1 MSILKKIKSK
11 IKTELQ
17 KNKVENKTK
26 FFCIGANKT
35 GTTSLEKAFKELGF
49 IVGNQRKAELLS
61 LECIAE
67 NYQSLL
73 NYCKTAEVFQD
84 VPFSFLDTYKL
95 LDIHFPNSKFILTV
109 RDSSEQWYQSLTK
122 FHAKRFGDIKMV
134 SWEEVKKIDY
144 VSKEW
149 VYKIRQHVYG
159 LTDNDTPYD
168 KEKLITYYEKR
179 NQEIIDYFKDRP
191 NDLLVI
197 NLSESNTYQK
207 FCQFINV
214 KSDKNTFPWENKTED
229 IKL

>member
-1 MSILKKIKSK
+1 MSPLKKIKSK
-11 IKTELQ
+11 IKKELQ
-17 KNKVENKTK
+17 KNKVKNKTK

-35 GTTSLEKAFKELGF
+35 GTTSLERAFKELGF

-61 LECIAE
+61 LKCIAE
-67 NYQSLL
+67 NYQPLL

-122 FHAKRFGDIKMV
+122 FHVKRFGEEKIL

-159 LTDNDTPYD
+159 LTDKDNPYD

-179 NQEIIDYFKDRP
+179 NQEIINYFKNRP
-191 NDLLVI
+191 NDLLII
-197 NLSESNTYQK
+197 NLSQPNAYKK
-207 FCQFINV
+207 FCDFIGV
-214 KSDKNTFPWENKTED
+214 PSEKNEFPWENKTSE
-229 IKL
+229 L